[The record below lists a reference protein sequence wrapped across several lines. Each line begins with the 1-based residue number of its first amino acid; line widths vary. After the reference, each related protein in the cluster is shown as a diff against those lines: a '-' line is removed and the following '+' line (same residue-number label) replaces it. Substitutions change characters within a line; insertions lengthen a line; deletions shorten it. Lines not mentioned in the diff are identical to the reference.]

1 MCNAFYILSLLN
13 LRVAYNAGCT
23 KTVSIEQTIPA
34 LQGQSGA
41 FDSQPVSTFS
51 YLKDLPLMIHTRFE
65 KCRVG
70 LVVCRLSYHKCKHGV
85 MFTRQRNV

>member
-1 MCNAFYILSLLN
+1 MLAAQRLFLKSKQFRLC
-13 LRVAYNAGCT
+13 
-23 KTVSIEQTIPA
+23 KDK
-34 LQGQSGA
+34 SGA

-51 YLKDLPLMIHTRFE
+51 YLNDLPLMIHTRFE
-65 KCRVG
+65 KCRVV